1 MTTLSVVIPAYN
13 EEDGIAAIVDRVLA
27 TEPALQAVGVDALEC
42 VVVDDGSADR
52 TAEIVEGYMVRGVR
66 LIRQP
71 NRGYG
76 GALKTGFQAARGEL
90 LGFLDADSTYPP
102 EYFPQMCRV
111 ALDGADVV
119 IGSRM
124 AGASSEMPLVRRVG
138 KRIIA
143 PLLSLVAGVRISD
156 SASGQRVL
164 RREVLPLLYPLPD
177 TLDFTPAMSTRAL
190 HEDLRMVEVAIPYKE
205 RSGRS
210 KLSVVRDGLR
220 FFKSIVW
227 TALTYNPVRI
237 FGGLGLALL
246 LLAAVVGGLPL
257 LGHLFGAQARWPFPQ
272 LFGALV
278 LAVAGVTLYTTGTS
292 FSYIVK
298 LFHRR
303 RIRQGLFGPR
313 GNGRKIERH
322 YWWLGLLAV
331 LLGVAVY
338 AAAAIFDLTNPA
350 MAASWFAP
358 VTSALLV
365 LTGVQLVSAWGLA
378 RVLAE
383 LNERDG
389 LAERDLNGAA
399 TLLDAGPDRQHAD
412 DRTAYAAV

>member
-13 EEDGIAAIVDRVLA
+13 EEDGIAAIVKRVLA
-27 TEPALQAVGVDALEC
+27 IRPELTRAGVSELEC
-42 VVVDDGSADR
+42 IVVDDGSGDR
-52 TAEIVEGYMVRGVR
+52 TPDIVRSFGSRVR
-66 LIRQP
+66 LISQQ
-71 NRGYG
+71 NGGYG
-76 GALKTGFQAARGEL
+76 SALKTGFSAARGEL

-102 EYFPQMCRV
+102 EYFPQMCRA

-124 AGASSEMPLVRRVG
+124 TGERSEMPLVRRIG
-138 KRIIA
+138 NTIFA
-143 PLLSLVAGVRISD
+143 GLLSLVAGVKISD

-164 RREVLPLLYPLPD
+164 RREILPTLYPLPN

-190 HEDLRMVEVAIPYKE
+190 HEGLRIVELPIPYKE

-237 FGGLGLALL
+237 FGGVGLALL
-246 LLAAVVGGLPL
+246 VAALLVASPPL
-257 LGHLFGAQARWPFPQ
+257 LGHLIGAGTTWAFPQ
-272 LFGALV
+272 LFAALV

-292 FSYIVK
+292 FSYLVA
-298 LFHRR
+298 LFHKRP
-303 RIRQGLFGPR
+303 IRQGLFGRR

-322 YWWLGLLAV
+322 YWWLGMIAV
-331 LLGVAVY
+331 LFGIGIY
-338 AAAAIFDLTNPA
+338 AGAAMFNLTNPA
-350 MAASWFAP
+350 LEASWFAP
-358 VTSALLV
+358 VVSALLV

-378 RVLAE
+378 RLLAE
-383 LNERDG
+383 LSRREVEAQADLEWLPAVEMRERAVG
-389 LAERDLNGAA
+389 EMS
-399 TLLDAGPDRQHAD
+399 HA
-412 DRTAYAAV
+412 

>member
-1 MTTLSVVIPAYN
+1 MTTLSVVIPAYH
-13 EEDGIAAIVDRVLA
+13 EEDGIAAIVERVLA
-27 TEPALQAVGVDALEC
+27 VEPALQAAGVDALEC
-42 VVVDDGSADR
+42 IVVDDGSADR
-52 TAEIVEGYMVRGVR
+52 TAEIVESYMPRGAR
-66 LIRQP
+66 LIRQA
-71 NRGYG
+71 NKGYG

-111 ALDGADVV
+111 ALEGADVV

-124 AGASSEMPLVRRVG
+124 SGTSSEMPLVRRVG
-138 KRIIA
+138 NTIFA
-143 PLLSLVAGVRISD
+143 TLLSLVAGVRISD

-190 HEDLRMVEVAIPYKE
+190 HEDLRMVEVPIPYKE

-237 FGGLGLALL
+237 FGGLGIVL
-246 LLAAVVGGLPL
+246 LLAGIVVGGLPL
-257 LGHLFGAQARWPFPQ
+257 LAHLLGMQASWPFPR

-278 LAVAGVTLYTTGTS
+278 LVVAGITLYTTGTS

-298 LFHRR
+298 LFHKRH
-303 RIRQGLFGPR
+303 IRQGLFGPR
-313 GNGRKIERH
+313 GNGRRVERH

-331 LLGVAVY
+331 LAGVGVY
-338 AAAAIFDLTNPA
+338 LAAAVFDLTNPA

-358 VTSALLV
+358 VASALLV

-378 RVLAE
+378 RVLSE

-389 LAERDLNGAA
+389 QAARDLNAAAPVANASQPPTDERGA
-399 TLLDAGPDRQHAD
+399 
-412 DRTAYAAV
+412 YVAA

>member
-1 MTTLSVVIPAYN
+1 MTTLSVIIPAYN
-13 EEDGIAAIVDRVLA
+13 EEDGITAIVERVLA
-27 TEPALQAVGVDALEC
+27 IEPALRSAGVDALEC
-42 VVVDDGSADR
+42 IVVDDGSRDR
-52 TAEIVEGYMVRGVR
+52 TAEIVRSYAPRVS
-66 LIRQP
+66 LICQA

-76 GALKTGFQAARGEL
+76 GALKTGFHAAKGEL

-102 EYFPQMCRV
+102 EYFPEMCKA
-111 ALDGADVV
+111 ALGGADLV

-124 AGASSEMPLVRRVG
+124 SGASSEMPLVRRIG
-138 KRIIA
+138 NTIFA
-143 PLLSLVAGVRISD
+143 TLLSIVAGVRISD

-164 RREVLPLLYPLPD
+164 RREVLPILYPLPN

-190 HEDLRMVEVAIPYKE
+190 HENVRMVELPIPYKE

-237 FGGLGLALL
+237 FGGVGATLL
-246 LLAAVVGGLPL
+246 LLALLIGGLPL
-257 LGHLFGAQARWPFPQ
+257 LPHLLGSESSWPFPRF
-272 LFGALV
+272 FGALV

-292 FSYIVK
+292 FSYIVA
-298 LFHRR
+298 LFHKRP
-303 RIRQGLFGPR
+303 IRQGLLGPR
-313 GNGRKIERH
+313 GNGRKIEKH

-331 LLGVAVY
+331 LAGMSLYTAAVL
-338 AAAAIFDLTNPA
+338 FDLTKPSSG
-350 MAASWFAP
+350 ASWFAP
-358 VTSALLV
+358 VASALMV

-383 LNERDG
+383 LSTRDG
-389 LAERDLNGAA
+389 LAAQDLGDIGAE
-399 TLLDAGPDRQHAD
+399 DRSLQGVEEPQP
-412 DRTAYAAV
+412 YAAV

>member
-27 TEPALQAVGVDALEC
+27 IAPELPKYGVDTLEC
-42 VVVDDGSADR
+42 IVVDDGSRDR
-52 TAEIVEGYMVRGVR
+52 TAEIVESYVPRVR
-66 LIRQP
+66 LIRQR
-71 NRGYG
+71 NKGYG
-76 GALKTGFQAARGEL
+76 GALKTGFQAATGEL

-102 EYFPQMCRV
+102 EYFPQMCKV
-111 ALDGADVV
+111 ALDGADLV

-124 AGASSEMPLVRRVG
+124 SGASSEMPLVRRIG
-138 KRIIA
+138 NFIFA
-143 PLLSLVAGVRISD
+143 NLLSLVAGVRISD
-156 SASGQRVL
+156 SASGQRII
-164 RREVLPLLYPLPD
+164 RREVLPALYPLPD

-190 HEDLRMVEVAIPYKE
+190 HENLRMVEVAIPYKE

-237 FGGLGLALL
+237 FGGLGAILLLSALL
-246 LLAAVVGGLPL
+246 LMALAVGMQA
-257 LGHLFGAQARWPFPQ
+257 LGIDTAASFPR

-292 FSYIVK
+292 FSYIVA
-298 LFHRR
+298 LFHKRP
-303 RIRQGLFGPR
+303 IRQGMFGPR
-313 GNGRKIERH
+313 GNGRKIEKH

-331 LLGVAVY
+331 LSGVALY
-338 AAAAIFDLTNPA
+338 IAAVAFDLTNPILQI
-350 MAASWFAP
+350 SWFVP
-358 VTSALLV
+358 VVSALLV
-365 LTGVQLVSAWGLA
+365 LMGVQLVSAWSLA

-383 LNERDG
+383 LSVREG
-389 LAERDLNGAA
+389 LAARDLLGGSVQEGASTNSEQA
-399 TLLDAGPDRQHAD
+399 HP
-412 DRTAYAAV
+412 AVVS

>member
-1 MTTLSVVIPAYN
+1 MTMLSVVIPAYN

-27 TEPALQAVGVDALEC
+27 TEPALRAAGVNALEC
-42 VVVDDGSADR
+42 VVVDDGSSDR
-52 TAEIVEGYMVRGVR
+52 TAEIVEGYMTRGVR

-102 EYFPQMCRV
+102 EYFPQMCQV

-138 KRIIA
+138 NTIFA
-143 PLLSLVAGVRISD
+143 TLLSLVAGVRISD

-237 FGGLGLALL
+237 FGGLGLASL
-246 LLAAVVGGLPL
+246 LLAVVVGGLPL
-257 LGHLFGAQARWPFPQ
+257 LEHLFGAQASWPFPR

-303 RIRQGLFGPR
+303 HIRQGLFGPR

-331 LLGVAVY
+331 LSGVGVY
-338 AAAAIFDLTNPA
+338 MAAAMFDLTTPTA
-350 MAASWFAP
+350 AASWFAP
-358 VTSALLV
+358 VVSALLV

-389 LAERDLNGAA
+389 LAERDLNGATA
-399 TLLDAGPDRQHAD
+399 LLAAADRAHAE